1 VELDKCW
8 RQHSPLTPPVNG
20 HLKRRYERL
29 LGYLQSEA
37 GGQSVE
43 MIIPPQLRGPHNAGF

>member
-1 VELDKCW
+1 
-8 RQHSPLTPPVNG
+8 LTPPVNG
-20 HLKRRYERL
+20 HVKRRYERL